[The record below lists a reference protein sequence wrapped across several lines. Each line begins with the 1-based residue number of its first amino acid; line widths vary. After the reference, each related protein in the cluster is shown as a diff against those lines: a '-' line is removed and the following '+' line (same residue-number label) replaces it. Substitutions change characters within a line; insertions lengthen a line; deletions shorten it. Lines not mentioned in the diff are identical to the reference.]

1 MNITIEKNPTFN
13 NISIAY
19 KQLINLKVNTNK
31 LLNKNFVD
39 QLNPKQF
46 VYVIGI
52 TSYEGRDFNSNFEFI
67 KSYVSKVNPKDINLL
82 LELEGQLYQYFL
94 KRYETEECYQKFFS
108 FFDNIHKKNK
118 IYLNQ
123 NSSEAKLE
131 KLLFFVH
138 SPVFLAHTNPLFFM
152 LKNRKNFEINIT
164 VTSLHK
170 DENFTKILSDLKVNF
185 ILLKGHNLSEQLNSL
200 ILLSSDFSKIIWQS
214 VPIYLGFVSSRI
226 DNICLWSFKFHP
238 KINNVTKNLASFLS
252 YKKSIFFQGN
262 KWENIDVG
270 FEIKNLGFEQRIW
283 IDRKLKFGA
292 FCREELINDESY
304 WLIVKSILENV
315 KNSIFYYCGKK
326 KIDAHWSKKLNIS
339 GDRIVFLGWL
349 KEPHLKLKEMSFLL
363 DGYKLGHGYL
373 AYEAMAAAIPII
385 FPYDRRSYGTME
397 TYTKKLSTHPEH
409 KKYLNNY
416 KKYFLSFK
424 SRKEASNLANKLL
437 TDERFNNF
445 YGKFNR
451 ELITL
456 YPKDTFEDFCKIV
469 LD

>member
-1 MNITIEKNPTFN
+1 MNITIEKEPIFK

-19 KQLINLKVNTNK
+19 KQLINSKVNTKK
-31 LLNKNFVD
+31 LLNKNFID
-39 QLNPKQF
+39 KLNPKQF
-46 VYVIGI
+46 IYVIGI
-52 TSYEGRDFNSNFEFI
+52 TSYEGKDFNSNFEYI
-67 KSYVSKVNPKDINLL
+67 KRYVSNVSSKEVNLL
-82 LELEGQLYQYFL
+82 LELEGHLYQYFL
-94 KRYETEECYQKFFS
+94 KRYETEECYQMFFS
-108 FFDNIHKKNK
+108 FFAKIHKDNEN
-118 IYLNQ
+118 YLNQ
-123 NSSEAKLE
+123 NSSENKSK

-152 LKNRKNFEINIT
+152 LKNRKNSEINIT
-164 VTSLHK
+164 VASLHE
-170 DENFTKILSDLKVNF
+170 DTNFTKTLSDIKVNF
-185 ILLKGHNLSEQLNSL
+185 ILLEGNNLSDQLKSL
-200 ILLSSDFSKIIWQS
+200 ILISTDFSKIIWQS
-214 VPIYLGFVSSRI
+214 VPIYLGFVSSRV

-252 YKKSIFFQGN
+252 YKKSIIFNGS

-270 FEIKNLGFEQRIW
+270 FEIKNLEFNQRIW

-292 FCREELINDESY
+292 FCREELIDDESY

-315 KNSIFYYCGKK
+315 KNSTFYYCGKK

-339 GDRIVFLGWL
+339 ADRIVFLGWL
-349 KEPHLKLKEMSFLL
+349 KDPHLKLKEMSFLL

-385 FPYDRRSYGTME
+385 FPYDRKSYGTME
-397 TYTKKLSTHPEH
+397 TYIQKLSTHPEH
-409 KKYLNNY
+409 KKYLKNY

-424 SRKEASNLANKLL
+424 SEKEASNIANNLL
-437 TDERFNNF
+437 TDERFNSF

-456 YPKDTFEDFCKIV
+456 YPKNTFEDFCKIV
-469 LD
+469 LN